1 MQSLKAEPL
10 WLSPED
16 NKVAPWENIAQFYVD
31 LKAFARLDEL
41 GFGGIDDWLD
51 APADDTQCKLWRAH
65 ITQLFLILQLVADLS
80 AKPPAKKRK
89 AKKPPPDALSDEEEQ
104 DAQSVEEDQEEEDGE
119 APLQDVI
126 IVPVYAKESDAVAS
140 LRQNAAEPGVVNYTG
155 VVGFMFHLILR
166 ERAQEKVEACI
177 DKVLNTNRLMMRRD
191 SGRGGRGRSSGGIG
205 NAKLLA
211 AVDAFH
217 DQGDLKGNGCFFPDR
232 RPDITSMNWHC
243 ALRNAEDV
251 SNVIVRP
258 IYKCNLIDNNPRKKV
273 ELIAKAFTTLTNG
286 NGAPGYFGLGLRAH
300 APFRGDD
307 GDSITFGAPGPG
319 LVALRVEPATL
330 DFRVRRRD
338 YLTGCVRELN
348 TCVCAA
354 GLSNPSPPPQD
365 AASASRD
372 RRRRT
377 GAQCFPSERA

>member
-31 LKAFARLDEL
+31 PKAFARLDEL

-104 DAQSVEEDQEEEDGE
+104 DAQSVEEEQEEEDGE

-126 IVPVYAKESDAVAS
+126 IVPVYAKESNAVAS

-155 VVGFMFHLILR
+155 VVGFMFHIILR
-166 ERAQEKVEACI
+166 GPARVEVKACI
-177 DKVLNTNRLMMRRD
+177 DKVLNTNRLMVRRD
-191 SGRGGRGRSSGGIG
+191 GGGSGRGGRGRSGGGSG
-205 NAKLLA
+205 NAALLA

-217 DQGDLKGNGCFFPDR
+217 DQGDLKGNVCFFPDR
-232 RPDITSMNWHC
+232 RGKDNITMDWHR

-251 SNVIVRP
+251 LNVIVRP
-258 IYKCNLIDNNPRKKV
+258 IYKCNLIDGNPRKV
-273 ELIAKAFTTLTNG
+273 ELIAKAFTTLTGG
-286 NGAPGYFGLGLRAH
+286 NEAPEYFGLGLRAH

-307 GDSITFGAPGPG
+307 RDSITFGAPGPG

-372 RRRRT
+372 RRRRPA
-377 GAQCFPSERA
+377 AQ